1 MVGSSSSS
9 AIVAGMHAPDA
20 LGLEEAKERKRI
32 EEEMRHLQAE
42 RGREARELRLM
53 AAEEE
58 LVRSLAVSDEV
69 TVVEEVLLCGKYV

>member
-1 MVGSSSSS
+1 MRR
-9 AIVAGMHAPDA
+9 ARLLEREAERRR
-20 LGLEEAKERKRI
+20 LEEAKERKRI